1 MPDGITANF
10 RGRQYYNAQT
20 TTLYNYGI
28 FAPPNAPV
36 PVLQDTLNW
45 IKANI
50 LEDWHI
56 KLNNLVNA

>member
-28 FAPPNAPV
+28 FAPPNV
-36 PVLQDTLNW
+36 PVVQDILNQ

-50 LEDWHI
+50 EEDWTI
-56 KLNNLVNA
+56 KFNNLVNA